1 MSFKDN
7 KQQNKTYTIGGES
20 LQKRNKKKQK
30 KTKFKVRKNS
40 WQKSR
45 KKEIRTNIVN

>member
-20 LQKRNKKKQK
+20 LQKRNKKKNK
-30 KTKFKVRKNS
+30 KKQSLKLEKIHGKN
-40 WQKSR
+40 QE
-45 KKEIRTNIVN
+45 KKK